1 MESVSPKNDNHG
13 EAVVFS
19 FREYVDA
26 CLKRWPWF
34 VVSVI
39 VLVGLAMLY
48 VKSKEPLYERSEQVL
63 VKDGDSGS
71 AIDAISGAFSSFGMG
86 SGNAGVY
93 NEMIAMTSP
102 AVMYEV
108 VRRLDLDMSYNKK
121 GKMHPVTLYGDN
133 LPVNV
138 EMLDIDSQ
146 KSASFEM
153 RLNPDGG
160 IVLGKFARS
169 VDDKTEKLDGEV
181 TMRSGKNEI
190 ATPIGK
196 VRITPNPDFKG
207 GKKGE
212 TMDIEVS
219 KVPMQ
224 TAVENY
230 GDKLNGELADREADV
245 IDLSIRDTSVQ
256 RAVDIL
262 NMIIV
267 VYNEEWIK
275 DKNKLA
281 MATSKFIEERLRL
294 IQQEL
299 GEVDSSIA
307 KYQASTGTTN
317 LKATANLSMHKEAE
331 LEARIVE
338 YNNQLSISEYML
350 EYMSKPENRDN
361 VIPFNIGIGSEGIE
375 KQVGEYNALL
385 LTRNNILDNSSEKNP
400 LVEDY
405 DNRLAGM
412 KQSLLNSIST
422 HIRNLRSVIKSA
434 ATERSKAE
442 GKMLAT
448 PMKVLP
454 LLTEERQ
461 QKVKESLYIYLLQKR
476 EETEIGQQ
484 FTADN
489 IRVITPPMGSL
500 KPVSPKKMLI
510 LLFALVMSVLIPL
523 ACVYLVLIGDT
534 KVHSKKDLEKI
545 KIPFAGEIPQVGKRG
560 TLKTNANKKHGSL
573 KDEKPPLAVVEEGKR
588 DVANEA
594 FRVIRSNMEFMAG
607 KSQSSHVVMFTSF
620 NPGSGKSFI
629 AYNLALSFAL
639 KQKRVLLVDCDLRHG
654 SSSMF
659 VGMPKKGIT
668 DYLSEHTDNWEAHT
682 VASPSHPNLT
692 ILPIGKM
699 PPNPAELLEG
709 NRLKELLDEAR
720 KKYDYIFLDCPPV
733 NIVVDTQIVAPCA
746 DSTMFVVRAGLLER
760 SAIPELNEFYDE
772 KKFKN
777 IALILNGTDTAHS
790 RYYTYGNYQ
799 SFAD

>member
-1 MESVSPKNDNHG
+1 MESVSPKNDNRG
-13 EAVVFS
+13 EAVVLS

-196 VRITPNPDFKG
+196 VRITPNPGFKG

-219 KVPMQ
+219 KAPMQ
-224 TAVENY
+224 SAVENY

-412 KQSLLNSIST
+412 KQSLLSSIST

-760 SAIPELNEFYDE
+760 SAIPELNEFYEE

>member
-1 MESVSPKNDNHG
+1 MESVSPKNDNRG
-13 EAVVFS
+13 EAVVLS
-19 FREYVDA
+19 FREYADA

-153 RLNPDGG
+153 RLNPDGE

-181 TMRSGKNEI
+181 TMRSGQNEI

-196 VRITPNPDFKG
+196 VRITPNPGFKG

-219 KVPMQ
+219 KAPMQ
-224 TAVENY
+224 SAVENY

-350 EYMSKPENRDN
+350 DYMSKPENRDN

-412 KQSLLNSIST
+412 KQSLLSSIST

-434 ATERSKAE
+434 TTERSKAE

-607 KSQSSHVVMFTSF
+607 KGQSSHVVMFTSF

-639 KQKRVLLVDCDLRHG
+639 KQKRVLLIDCDLRHG

-668 DYLSEHTDNWEAHT
+668 DYLSEHTDNWEALT
-682 VASPSHPNLT
+682 VTSPSHPNLT

-733 NIVVDTQIVAPCA
+733 NIVVDTQIVAPYA